1 MPLAPVDDKGTQFYY
16 EDTGA
21 PSGCATYT
29 TLVLIHGGVFHSAIY
44 RPMIPYAA
52 ARNVRLVLVNVRDYP
67 GSTPYSASELAAL
80 RSGNREEQKAMLDER
95 GKEVAKFLLWFIG
108 KEKIPQTA
116 NGQTGNSSRT
126 GGLAL
131 LAWSWGN
138 TITMAFLAQAAK
150 LPQRDQEI
158 LGSYLRTLFLFD
170 SSGHALGLP
179 TDLAEF
185 IMHPF
190 RDAQIPVEQQGRT
203 FERWVSEY
211 YAHALPKD
219 AALHSLTYDELKASL
234 VQQPIDNPPP
244 EHVATVDHLSSEQ
257 YADVVDPTV
266 TARSHLLYIMVVDR
280 SVYRD
285 VMHDALWDSSVWP
298 GLRVPLI
305 WCDMSVSETVFA
317 AWHFS
322 QQVKENW
329 PRGAR
334 KIDIVRFEG
343 ANHFVSVHA
352 ILPGIARDLSKCIAL
367 QPHGDEPQ
375 RMLELLL
382 TLA

>member
-21 PSGCATYT
+21 PSRCATYT

-44 RPMIPYAA
+44 RPIIPYAA

-126 GGLAL
+126 GELAL

-158 LGSYLRTLFLFD
+158 LGSYLRTLFLC
-170 SSGHALGLP
+170 SGHALGLP

-244 EHVATVDHLSSEQ
+244 EHVATVDRLSSEQ

-266 TARSHLLYIMVVDR
+266 TARSHLLYIMAVDR

-343 ANHFVSVHA
+343 ANHF
-352 ILPGIARDLSKCIAL
+352 
-367 QPHGDEPQ
+367 PHWDEPQ